1 MEKIKNNLNNIYTF
15 ILRTNQN
22 NYRKRMSNIDL
33 ELQDNATTP
42 LDTTRNADPPP
53 TAPNSSVKQHFH
65 RMSGYFNILDRVF
78 HYKRMASTSGHEHTA
93 SSSAPHRE
101 NVVFDAND
109 GVFSNLSAKPES
121 SLDRRHRLTELLHQQ
136 LQSHAPQDILT
147 QVDNTGV
154 VHPENA
160 SGHCYNINQL
170 YEQLAGGNLQ
180 GSLANGRIDDGELEP
195 SDKPP
200 SYEDA
205 HNDSVPS
212 YWDLSPEGSL
222 YYDEICVNGLPAGSA
237 INFVWNCVVSAA
249 FQFFGFLLSYILHT
263 SHAAKEGS
271 RCGLGITFIALGL
284 RTMPNNV
291 SNKVGKGKEIPRYQS
306 PNPANHDLDVFVK
319 GFNTGSLTVIDEKAT
334 MEEKKNAKDDLI
346 NDFKAYM
353 ETHYTPS
360 HPATRTGHKITKR
373 SDSPANAYAVE
384 FVKAD
389 PFESTLSRG
398 TEEKYDHTRNITMMK
413 ILAIVLFISG
423 GLLII
428 QSIYQYYKVKK
439 TEARLVQEQER
450 LDVLRERY
458 YEGTSVAL
466 QEGTAP

>member
-1 MEKIKNNLNNIYTF
+1 
-15 ILRTNQN
+15 
-22 NYRKRMSNIDL
+22 MSNIDL
-33 ELQDNATTP
+33 ELQDNASTP
-42 LDTTRNADPPP
+42 LDNSRNVDPPLP
-53 TAPNSSVKQHFH
+53 TAPNSSVKHHFH

-78 HYKRMASTSGHEHTA
+78 HYKRMSNGTENHEHNAA
-93 SSSAPHRE
+93 SSSASQGE
-101 NVVFDAND
+101 SLFVDDAND

-121 SLDRRHRLTELLHQQ
+121 SLDRRQRLTELLHQQ
-136 LQSHAPQDILT
+136 LQNQEGNPQEHIFNQT
-147 QVDNTGV
+147 DNTGV
-154 VHPENA
+154 VHSEHVSNQ
-160 SGHCYNINQL
+160 GYYNINQL
-170 YEQLAGGNLQ
+170 YEQLAGNNPHGP
-180 GSLANGRIDDGELEP
+180 LANGRIDDGEIE
-195 SDKPP
+195 SNDKPP

-205 HNDSVPS
+205 HNDTVPS

-222 YYDEICVNGLPAGSA
+222 YYDEICVNGLPAGSV
-237 INFVWNCVVSAA
+237 INFVWNCVVSAS

-306 PNPANHDLDVFVK
+306 LNPANHDLDVFVK
-319 GFNTGSLTVIDEKAT
+319 GFNTGSLTVIDEKNI
-334 MEEKKNAKDDLI
+334 MEEKKNEKNDLI
-346 NDFKAYM
+346 NDFKAYV
-353 ETHYTPS
+353 ETHYTPNYEIT
-360 HPATRTGHKITKR
+360 TRTLESQETKAFTKR
-373 SDSPANAYAVE
+373 SDSSPMDAYVNTNSAE

-389 PFESTLSRG
+389 AFESTLSHG
-398 TEEKYDHTRNITMMK
+398 SEEKYDHTRNITMMK

-439 TEARLVQEQER
+439 TEAKLVKEQER

-458 YEGTSVAL
+458 YEGRSVPL
-466 QEGTAP
+466 QEGNE